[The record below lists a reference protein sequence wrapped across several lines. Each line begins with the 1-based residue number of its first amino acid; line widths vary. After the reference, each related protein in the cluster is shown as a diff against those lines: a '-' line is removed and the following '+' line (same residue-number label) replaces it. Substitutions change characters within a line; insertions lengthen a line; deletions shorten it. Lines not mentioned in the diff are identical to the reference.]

1 MKGGRRM
8 NYKILYY
15 VVPKE
20 SFKAED
26 RVFLMGEKYPV
37 YDKNGRSLLCAE
49 NGEFLFTN
57 ELMNSAINE
66 WELEVVE
73 H

>member
-1 MKGGRRM
+1 MD
-8 NYKILYY
+8 YKILYH

-26 RVFLMGEKYPV
+26 RVFLKGEKYPV
-37 YDKNGRSLLCAE
+37 YDKNGRSLMVAE

-57 ELMNSAINE
+57 ELMNQAVKE
-66 WELEVVE
+66 WELEVIE
-73 H
+73 N